1 MLKVS
6 KHLAKEQTNANNFL
20 QEQTKDMILKIVRT
34 EAIENYAKEITEL
47 PQGCAV
53 MFEQRKKDELKL
65 VYTVFVQIE
74 PTLQT
79 IIDKM
84 DPYIKA
90 EGLKI
95 VQSEEL

>member
-1 MLKVS
+1 
-6 KHLAKEQTNANNFL
+6 
-20 QEQTKDMILKIVRT
+20 
-34 EAIENYAKEITEL
+34 
-47 PQGCAV
+47 

-65 VYTVFVQIE
+65 VYSVFVQIE

-84 DPYIKA
+84 DPFIKA

-95 VQSEEL
+95 VQSEELQKEPLPMVQKLLELKSEVDSLIADSFNNDMKF